1 MLLTWLDIALLVV
14 MFISGF
20 LAMLRGVTREL
31 LSIFS
36 WLAALGAGAYAGFN
50 MKDFAM
56 ANIYKHEI
64 VGPAVL
70 GVAVFLVA
78 LVVISLITMKIS
90 DVVLDSRVGA
100 IDRTFGFL
108 FGLVR
113 GLALVVI
120 LYVFGSLLFPE
131 KEHPR
136 WVREAQSIDL
146 LKNTGN
152 FIVEQLPP
160 DIMDIIFRKNR
171 DDRGAAL
178 EPRSPVFTGRAVRH
192 ASVRRPVIARQFPP
206 CTV

>member
-1 MLLTWLDIALLVV
+1 MPLTWLDIALLVV

-36 WLAALGAGAYAGFN
+36 WLAALGAGAYAAFN
-50 MKDFAM
+50 MQDFAM
-56 ANIYKHEI
+56 KNIYNHEI

-90 DVVLDSRVGA
+90 DIVLDSRVGA
-100 IDRTFGFL
+100 IDRSFGFV

-146 LKNTGN
+146 LKSSGN
-152 FIVEQLPP
+152 FIVSLLPP
-160 DIMDIIFRKNR
+160 NIMDIIFRK
-171 DDRGAAL
+171 DDGDQGAAL
-178 EPRSPVFTGRAVRH
+178 EPGSREFDGAYPQH
-192 ASVRRPVIARQFPP
+192 ASVRRHVSARQFRHY
-206 CTV
+206 TV